1 MSRYPSTCQIKS
13 VNCDGSNVASG
24 MEQDAWSWGISQS
37 RLGGLFF
44 SSLCP
49 FFPSCSGCPVMKP
62 SFALSFFFQ
71 TLNSVLSRICLF
83 TVHRAT
89 MEVSR
94 QDEITITFGTGK
106 ITGQCYQ
113 DQICARWPSV
123 WLFDFPVTSISSRKT
138 DPISEPYIFLHVAV
152 QCSLGSQD
160 VEHFRQL
167 TSTHPLFQWLRLAPP
182 VQRAISSLLL
192 PRLSGGGARLHIF
205 HGCDSI

>member
-1 MSRYPSTCQIKS
+1 MHWWYGLAKHGVWVNPWLSLEDQSRNPYPKVQSRPMSWYPSTCQIKS

-37 RLGGLFF
+37 RLGVCFF
-44 SSLCP
+44 FHYVFFFHHAQDVLSWSLVLPCP
-49 FFPSCSGCPVMKP
+49 
-62 SFALSFFFQ
+62 FFQ

-123 WLFDFPVTSISSRKT
+123 WLSCDLDFFTEDWSHLRTSLHLLTCSS
-138 DPISEPYIFLHVAV
+138 SM
-152 QCSLGSQD
+152 
-160 VEHFRQL
+160 
-167 TSTHPLFQWLRLAPP
+167 
-182 VQRAISSLLL
+182 
-192 PRLSGGGARLHIF
+192 
-205 HGCDSI
+205 